1 MTCKFDPNTCSINC
15 KKYLLCSYYSMQNQI
30 IDLQSQV
37 NFIYSTIAD
46 ILKKSE
52 TSEIKIGLLESAFF
66 KYVSDSDSI
75 INYKESNK
83 NEKEN

>member
-1 MTCKFDPNTCSINC
+1 
-15 KKYLLCSYYSMQNQI
+15 MQNQI